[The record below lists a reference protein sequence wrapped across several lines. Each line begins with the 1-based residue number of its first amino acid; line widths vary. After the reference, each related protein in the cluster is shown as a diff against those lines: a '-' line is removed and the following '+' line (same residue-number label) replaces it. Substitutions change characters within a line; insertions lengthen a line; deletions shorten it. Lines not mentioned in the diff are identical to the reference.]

1 MLLTGVFAD
10 SFDVTLLP
18 PTSVSLDDPV
28 DGVWNGEQFEIIGAE
43 ANQAALERFDI
54 EGTAEPI
61 VLFDSLLSAASE
73 MGNTQGV
80 LRAAAKTPVGL
91 LYVGQSRG
99 NASAA
104 QITSWTSP
112 DIPMGGTSPTGVET
126 QGVALSVSLDGVFVG
141 ISGVAVY
148 GEHAELT
155 EPLPGGIPANIAR
168 MISSDSQHIAGD
180 FIWITNE
187 FGGYDVVDT
196 FAFDFSGSGGGAPT
210 WEGVEVDASG
220 NAFYAGEY
228 FDTDTFQNAVGFWR
242 EDGTFLGSAGQAFV
256 DFALV
261 DGELAAAVN
270 DTNDGLLVRMS
281 DLATVSTSW
290 IAGEPA
296 MFIDDIRR
304 GLFADGDKL
313 GLLLDGDSGP
323 FVTVVSGDPLPAQVA
338 LPAAGSYEVLRDVD
352 DLVVRVAGGGDV
364 FRQPFSSVSQLR
376 IDGTSGS
383 DLVAV
388 LDTGRVVSTPL
399 VFFGGNGADSFD
411 ASLATGGVR
420 LNGNGGNDVL
430 IGGSANDTLNG
441 GSGSDELIGN
451 AGNDR
456 VNGQGGTGDTLD
468 GGDGNDTL
476 NGGIGND
483 LIREIVMDDSVLT
496 NSSLTGRGNDVVI
509 SAERAELTGQRRTR
523 MIDASAFFTP
533 GQTSVRLKGRDKL
546 IGGPGNDVLIGTGG
560 FDLLIGNAGNDRL
573 FGGAG
578 GDTLIGGEGNDL
590 LKGQGT
596 TGDRLSGGPG
606 NDTLNG
612 GSGIDR
618 IVETADTDFTLT
630 PSSLTGLGTDVV
642 QALEVAELNGGPS
655 DNLIDISAFN
665 VFRRFSNN
673 VLRGNGGNDSIIGSS
688 GPDLIQGGDGNDTL
702 LGKEGRDTLLG
713 GDGNDGLSGFDGN
726 DVLNGERGYDRLY
739 GGFGND
745 TLSGGNARD
754 TLVGGEGDD
763 VLTGNAGT
771 DTLVG
776 GTGSNDASMGDVLN
790 GEPEEIDEFFRL
802 VPLPD
807 WVDQV

>member
-18 PTSVSLDDPV
+18 PTSVSLDDPF

-54 EGTAEPI
+54 EGSAEPI

-73 MGNTQGV
+73 MGDTTGI
-80 LRAAAKTPVGL
+80 LRAAADTPDGM
-91 LYVGQSRG
+91 LYSGQSIG
-99 NASAA
+99 SIDPA
-104 QITSWTSP
+104 QPTSWQDP
-112 DIPMGGTSPTGVET
+112 GDPRGGVGATGAAAV
-126 QGVALSVSLDGVFVG
+126 GSWISVSHDGTFVG
-141 ISGVAVY
+141 GASVAAY
-148 GEHAELT
+148 GEHGEL
-155 EPLPGGIPANIAR
+155 PMSLPGGIPANVAVS
-168 MISSDSQHIAGD
+168 ISTDSQHIVGD
-180 FIWITNE
+180 FIWITDE
-187 FGGYDVVDT
+187 FGGYDVVDD
-196 FAFDFSGSGGGAPT
+196 FIFDFSGSGGGAPT

-228 FDTDTFQNAVGFWR
+228 FDTDTFQNATGFWR
-242 EDGTFLGSAGQAFV
+242 EDGSFVGSVGQDFV

-261 DGELAAAVN
+261 NGELVAAVN
-270 DTNDGLLVRMS
+270 DAADGLLVRMS

-290 IAGEPA
+290 IAGESA
-296 MFIDDIRR
+296 MFIGGIRR
-304 GLFADGDKL
+304 GLFADGEKL

-338 LPAAGSYEVLRDVD
+338 LPVAGNYEVLRDVD
-352 DLVVRVAGGGDV
+352 DLVVRVAGGGEL
-364 FRQPFSSVSQLR
+364 FRQPVSSVSQLR
-376 IDGTSGS
+376 IDGTAGS
-383 DLVAV
+383 DSVTV

-399 VFFGGNGADSFD
+399 VFNGGSGDDSFD
-411 ASLATGGVR
+411 ASLATGAVR
-420 LNGNGGNDVL
+420 LTGNRGNDVL

-468 GGDGNDTL
+468 GGDGDDTL
-476 NGGIGND
+476 NGGSGND
-483 LIREIVMDDSVLT
+483 LIRETVRQDAVLT
-496 NSSLTGRGNDVVI
+496 NSTMTGRGSDVVI
-509 SAERAELTGQRRTR
+509 AAERAELTGQSASR
-523 MIDASAFFTP
+523 MIDASTFFTA
-533 GQTSVRLKGRDKL
+533 GQTSVRLRGRGTL
-546 IGGPGNDVLIGTGG
+546 IGGPGNDVLIGTG

-578 GDTLIGGEGNDL
+578 ADTLIGGEGNDL

-630 PSSLTGLGTDVV
+630 NSSLTGLGTDVV

-655 DNLIDISAFN
+655 DNVIDISAFN

-673 VLRGNGGNDSIIGSS
+673 VIRGNGGNDSIIGSP

-702 LGKEGRDTLLG
+702 QGKAGSDTLLG

-739 GGFGND
+739 GGFDND
-745 TLSGGNARD
+745 TLFGGNARD

-763 VLTGNAGT
+763 VLTGNDGA

-790 GEPEEIDEFFRL
+790 GPPEEIDEFFRL